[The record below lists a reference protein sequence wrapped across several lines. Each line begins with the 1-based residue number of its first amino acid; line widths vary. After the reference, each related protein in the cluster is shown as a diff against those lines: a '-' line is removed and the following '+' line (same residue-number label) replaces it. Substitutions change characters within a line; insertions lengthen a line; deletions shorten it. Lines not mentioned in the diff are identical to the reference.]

1 MPTFSFQ
8 GVIHTTKTSPWNNS
22 YRPKLCRLCCTLTT
36 TKLPP
41 PGAGFLGLQNYCVK
55 IQKILTAHQFM
66 CCFKKSKLM
75 QGKCPKGCITWWQ
88 KKTCFGAA
96 WQNVW
101 GDSPPPKN
109 FVSAHYG
116 PTLIF
121 QISSKS
127 IQYWGKT
134 LPQPSKVNAIHALW
148 AYKYTTTQNE
158 QKKLELGL
166 VTFSNIWPGNGTGIL
181 STK

>member
-1 MPTFSFQ
+1 MQCNQQHPMPTFSFQ

-88 KKTCFGAA
+88 KKHVLAPHGRTSGAI
-96 WQNVW
+96 
-101 GDSPPPKN
+101 PPPQKK
-109 FVSAHYG
+109 FCEC
-116 PTLIF
+116 
-121 QISSKS
+121 
-127 IQYWGKT
+127 
-134 LPQPSKVNAIHALW
+134 ALW
-148 AYKYTTTQNE
+148 SHTYIPDFIQIHSVLRKNPSTTFQSECNTR
-158 QKKLELGL
+158 
-166 VTFSNIWPGNGTGIL
+166 SL
-181 STK
+181 SL